1 MNPGGPSRL
10 RARLEINRGQASIV
24 PEGVLTGVAAKSW
37 TGIDNAR
44 LWDKTRCGARM
55 TVPFE
60 IADLFASPFRPE
72 PSPPDRSAPSPDRSG
87 VSY

>member
-1 MNPGGPSRL
+1 
-10 RARLEINRGQASIV
+10 
-24 PEGVLTGVAAKSW
+24 
-37 TGIDNAR
+37 
-44 LWDKTRCGARM
+44 M

-87 VSY
+87 VSYWPRRPWLGAVSAPSGRR